1 MIIEIKLDNIK
12 MRVIIMLALIQNHIL
27 NKKKF

>member
-12 MRVIIMLALIQNHIL
+12 MRVIIMLALIQNQIL